1 MRRVAKDPL
10 AVVRHPRTHVAMPD
24 HPENTLPD
32 AVLEQI
38 AREHLAIPTLTTR
51 SADCLDFH
59 ETAVWQLR
67 KALAAAYRAGAEST
81 RASR

>member
-1 MRRVAKDPL
+1 MLLFGTRGLMWPC
-10 AVVRHPRTHVAMPD
+10 
-24 HPENTLPD
+24 
-32 AVLEQI
+32 
-38 AREHLAIPTLTTR
+38 LTTR